1 MLGQIANHTFYVGS
15 FQIPVAVLFLGL
27 LIGLTYGLLA
37 VGLVIVFR
45 TNRIINF
52 AHGEIGAFAGA
63 AVGTMVLK
71 GHVPYWLAFAAGI
84 ALGALTGGV
93 VEVIV
98 VRRLRRAPRVMSIV
112 ATLGVATV
120 LFGLEFFINPT
131 ARAGSVFPQP
141 PGLPSFMVAK
151 LVVSPTFTAMLIFS
165 PIVVLGLAAFLR
177 WSRFGRALRASSI
190 NTDAARLAGIYTGR
204 MSTLAWM
211 IAGAISAFTAIL
223 VLPTYG
229 FTGAESF
236 GPSAVLRAL
245 APAVL
250 ARMTNLPV
258 ALVGGIVIGEVE
270 QLTLWNYSNG
280 SVLDLVLFVFIV
292 GALLVQPRFAG
303 RGEEKGSW
311 TAVQG
316 WRPLPEAYGRIFWI
330 RNQGRILG
338 VALLILALAAPLWL
352 GFGQTFALSGIF
364 AYAIAGLSLGVITGL
379 AGQLSLGQF
388 ALAGIGAWTAWYT
401 ADQTGNYVLGII
413 VAGLSGAL
421 ASVAIGLPALRIR
434 GLMLAVTTLA
444 FAFMTQGWLLRQ
456 SWALGDG
463 VIPSRVV
470 IFNQQLT
477 TKSYYY
483 FALGSLLVALWL
495 AANVRRGGLGRIFV
509 ALRDNPENARAFSI
523 AATGRLLQAF
533 AVAGFLAGVAGGVFA
548 YAQSELSYTT
558 FTPDVSIS
566 FVAMSVLGGL
576 GILAGPLIG
585 ALYVFGLPDLVG
597 TANFDAVALAGLTVG
612 WLLLVLYVP
621 GGLAALIAPLRDRLA
636 DQIAAWHGI
645 DVPAARADPAAAAAD
660 LVGPPRLEALRARA
674 AAAEDAAEQLVTA
687 GGLSKRYGG
696 VLAVDGVSL
705 SVAEGEIVGLIGPN
719 GAGKTTLFELLSG
732 FTKPDSGTVTY
743 AGRVLSRS
751 LRLGPLHYQFNE
763 SPEGRA
769 RIGLIRSFQDAA
781 LFPTL
786 TVLEVLQLALE
797 RKHPSRLLQEL
808 TGRTLNERARKARAR
823 ELISVMGLD
832 AYRLKQVRELSTG
845 TRRIVEVA
853 SLLALEPRLLLLDE
867 PSSGIAQKETEA
879 LGRLLHRL
887 RDEVGITLVV
897 IEHDIPLVMGLADRV
912 IAMESG
918 RVIAAGRPAEVR
930 ADPMVIESYLGGDI
944 GAIERS
950 GLVAAAT

>member
-1 MLGQIANHTFYVGS
+1 MLSQIANHTFYLGALQV
-15 FQIPVAVLFLGL
+15 PVAVLFLGL

-52 AHGEIGAFAGA
+52 AHGEIGAFAGTA
-63 AVGTMVLK
+63 MGTMVLK
-71 GHVPYWLAFAAGI
+71 GHVPYWLAFLLGI
-84 ALGALTGGV
+84 AIGALVGGV

-120 LFGLEFFINPT
+120 LFGLEFFVSPT

-141 PGLPSFMVAK
+141 AGFPSFRVAK
-151 LVVSPTFTAMLIFS
+151 LVVSPTFTAMLVFT
-165 PIVVLGLAAFLR
+165 PLVVAGLAAFLR

-190 NTDAARLAGIYTGR
+190 NTDAARLSGIYASR

-211 IAGAISAFTAIL
+211 IAGGISAFTAML

-250 ARMTNLPV
+250 ARMSNLPV
-258 ALVGGIVIGEVE
+258 ALAGGIVIGEVE
-270 QLTLWNYSNG
+270 QVTLWNSSNG

-292 GALLVQPRFAG
+292 GALLLQPRFAG

-316 WRPLPEAYGRIFWI
+316 WRPLPEVYRRVFLI
-330 RNQGRILG
+330 RNLGR
-338 VALLILALAAPLWL
+338 LIGLAVLVLALIAPRWL

-364 AYAIAGLSLGVITGL
+364 AYAIAGLSLGLITGL

-388 ALAGIGAWTAWYT
+388 ALAGIGAWTAWYA
-401 ADQTGNYVLGII
+401 ADQTGNYVLAILVG
-413 VAGLSGAL
+413 GLCGAV
-421 ASVAIGLPALRIR
+421 ASVLIGLPALRIR

-456 SWALGDG
+456 TWALGDG
-463 VIPSRVV
+463 VIPSKVV
-470 IFNQQLT
+470 LFNQQLT
-477 TKSYYY
+477 TKTYYY
-483 FALGSLLVALWL
+483 FALAVLLVAVWL
-495 AANVRRGGLGRIFV
+495 SSNVRRGGLGRIFI

-533 AVAGFLAGVAGGVFA
+533 AVAGFLAGLAGGVFA
-548 YAQSELSYTT
+548 FAQSEIIYTT
-558 FTPDVSIS
+558 FTPDLSIRL
-566 FVAMSVLGGL
+566 VAMSVLGGL

-585 ALYVFGLPDLVG
+585 VLYVFGLPDLVG
-597 TANFDAVALAGLTVG
+597 TANFDAVALAGLTIG
-612 WLLLVLYVP
+612 WLLLVVYVP

-636 DQIAAWHGI
+636 DQLAAWHGI
-645 DVPAARADPAAAAAD
+645 DVKAARADPAA
-660 LVGPPRLEALRARA
+660 GPAEAGQAPRLEALGSRAGSNGRVPGPLLTA
-674 AAAEDAAEQLVTA
+674 AGVV
-687 GGLSKRYGG
+687 KHYGG

-705 SVAEGEIVGLIGPN
+705 EVTEGEIVGLIGPN
-719 GAGKTTLFELLSG
+719 GAGKTSLFELLSG
-732 FTKPDSGTVTY
+732 FVKPDAGTITY
-743 AGRVLSRS
+743 SGRVLSRS
-751 LRLGPLHYQFNE
+751 LRAGPLHYQFNE

-769 RIGLIRSFQDAA
+769 KVGLIRSFQDAA

-786 TVLEVLQLALE
+786 TVEEVVQLALE
-797 RKHPSRLLQEL
+797 RKHPSQLLQEL
-808 TGRTLNERARKARAR
+808 TGSTANERSRRARAR
-823 ELISVMGLD
+823 ELVAAMGLES
-832 AYRLKQVRELSTG
+832 YRMKQVRELSTG
-845 TRRIVEVA
+845 TRRIAEIA
-853 SLLALEPRLLLLDE
+853 CLLALEPRLLLLDE
-867 PSSGIAQKETEA
+867 PSSGIAQRETEA
-879 LGRLLHRL
+879 LGRLLRRL
-887 RDEVGITLVV
+887 RDEVGITLLV

-918 RVIAAGRPAEVR
+918 RIIASGAPAEVR
-930 ADPMVIESYLGGDI
+930 EDPTVIESYLGGDI
-944 GAIERS
+944 AAIQRS
-950 GLVAAAT
+950 GLAVAT

>member
-1 MLGQIANHTFYVGS
+1 MLQQIAGHTFYVGS
-15 FQIPVAVLFLGL
+15 FQIPVAVLVLGL
-27 LIGLTYGLLA
+27 LIGLTYGLLS
-37 VGLVIVFR
+37 VGLVLVFR

-52 AHGEIGAFAGA
+52 AHGEIGAFAGTV
-63 AVGTMVLK
+63 VGTLVLK
-71 GHVPYWLAFAAGI
+71 GHVPYWVAFPLGLAIGAIVGAA
-84 ALGALTGGV
+84 
-93 VEVIV
+93 VEVVV

-120 LFGLEFFINPT
+120 LLGFEFLISPQ

-141 PGLPSFMVAK
+141 PGLPSFAVGK
-151 LVVSPTFTAMLIFS
+151 LIVSPTYSAMLIFT
-165 PIVVLGLAAFLR
+165 PIVVAGLASFLR

-190 NTDAARLAGIYTGR
+190 NTDAARLAGIYASR

-211 IAGAISAFTAIL
+211 IAGAIAAFTAML

-250 ARMTNLPV
+250 ARMSNLPV
-258 ALVGGIVIGEVE
+258 ALAGGIVIGEVE

-280 SVLDLVLFVFIV
+280 SVLDLVLFVFIL
-292 GALLVQPRFAG
+292 GALLLQPRFAG

-316 WRPLPEAYGRIFWI
+316 WRPLPEAYSRVFWI
-330 RNQGRILG
+330 RNLSRIAAVVFL
-338 VALLILALAAPLWL
+338 VAALVAPRWL

-364 AYAIAGLSLGVITGL
+364 AYAIAGLSLGLITGL

-388 ALAGIGAWTAWYT
+388 ALAGIGAWTAWY
-401 ADQTGNYVLGII
+401 AAEQTGNYILGILVGGI
-413 VAGLSGAL
+413 CGAV
-421 ASVAIGLPALRIR
+421 ASVLIGLPAIRIR

-444 FAFMTQGWLLRQ
+444 FAFMAQGWLLRQ

-463 VIPSRVV
+463 VIPSHVV

-477 TKSYYY
+477 TKTYYY
-483 FALGSLLVALWL
+483 FALACLLL
-495 AANVRRGGLGRIFV
+495 AIWISANVRRGGLGRIFL

-533 AVAGFLAGVAGGVFA
+533 AVAGFLAGIAGGVFA
-548 YAQSELSYTT
+548 YAQSEISYAT
-558 FTPDVSIS
+558 FRPDVSIS
-566 FVAMSVLGGL
+566 LVAMSVLGGL

-597 TANFDAVALAGLTVG
+597 SANFDAVALAGLTFG

-621 GGLAALIAPLRDRLA
+621 GGLAAIIAPLRDRLA
-636 DQIAAWHGI
+636 DQIAAWSGI
-645 DVPAARADPAAAAAD
+645 DVAAVRADPTSGEAQA
-660 LVGPPRLEALRARA
+660 VTVPRLEAVRPRVEGNGHVAETLLSAAGLR
-674 AAAEDAAEQLVTA
+674 
-687 GGLSKRYGG
+687 KRYGG
-696 VLAVDGVSL
+696 VLAVDGVGL

-732 FTKPDSGTVTY
+732 FVRPDAGSVTY
-743 AGRVLSRS
+743 AGRALSRS
-751 LRLGPLHYQFNE
+751 LRLGPLRYQFNE
-763 SPEGRA
+763 PPEGRA
-769 RIGLIRSFQDAA
+769 RVGLIRSFQDAA

-786 TVLEVLQLALE
+786 TVQEVVQLALE
-797 RKHPSRLLQEL
+797 RRHPSQLLQEL
-808 TGRTLNERARKARAR
+808 TGSTLKERVRRARAR

-832 AYRLKQVRELSTG
+832 GYRLKQVSELSTG
-845 TRRIVEVA
+845 TRRIVEI
-853 SLLALEPRLLLLDE
+853 SCLLALEPRLLLLDE
-867 PSSGIAQKETEA
+867 PSSGIAQRETEA
-879 LGRLLHRL
+879 LGRLLRRL
-887 RDEVGITLVV
+887 RDEVGITLLV
-897 IEHDIPLVMGLADRV
+897 IEHDIPLIMALSDRV

-918 RVIAAGRPAEVR
+918 RVIAAGAPGEVR
-930 ADPMVIESYLGGDI
+930 ENPSVIESYLGGDVA
-944 GAIERS
+944 AIQRS
-950 GLVAAAT
+950 GLAVAT